1 MKTRLL
7 LFLFASLLSTAT
19 RAQETLWFHNIDR
32 FSAHQRIDLTQFDSL
47 VFKSSYLFAYYKPE
61 LGKANEYAQYAYNT
75 KKYDYYTFQDPGRII
90 YKPNEFSTMDFYNSS
105 SRWCFERSRESEHF
119 IVFWEPG
126 FGLDPKKSDNPLDV
140 NLMLQRAEHLFDFYA
155 NTLGFVVP
163 GQSKSTDKYKIEI
176 FVFYQTEWLATGSG
190 YDDKIGALWCNPWAL
205 QAAGGHTIAHE
216 IGHSFQ
222 YLVACDLGLTH
233 GWRYGFGADA
243 SGGCAWWESCAQ
255 WQGYKVYPE
264 QQFSNDYTWQYLDCC
279 NKNLLHEDWRYANYF
294 IQDYWC
300 MLHGIDFIG
309 RLWRESKKPEDPVE
323 AYKRLTGI
331 TQEQFNDEIFNY
343 AQRVCT
349 WDIDGIRE
357 RGRQYMDNHTAWV
370 HQAAASAG
378 ITTWRVDSAHC
389 VENYGYNIIRVNT
402 PEAGTTI
409 KAHFK
414 GLAGE
419 KGYRKYNVAQAG
431 WRYGFCA
438 YIPGDSGDSRVS
450 GDPGTSGVSGNPGT
464 SGTRVYGTA
473 YSTPDG
479 TAEFIVPEGTEKVW
493 FVVTGAPKT
502 HWRHAWDDNAANDEQ
517 WPYEVTFEATD
528 KYGEFGEYP
537 SDYERCDT
545 TVVIDVE
552 LPYDAYNYSSVS
564 VSYDIAAASQSL
576 GLSTAQLK
584 ATKCSSSANPG
595 FVGINSNN
603 SSMTYTTTT
612 STSSS
617 TVFGHWFNASGNVC
631 NYDGNARI
639 YAEFTPADFKCK
651 VGQYPGKL
659 TKGKTYTIR
668 QGIRYK
674 PQGATKYYRCT
685 YQVNVKVI

>member
-1 MKTRLL
+1 MKKTGLVSTHPRTLAALL
-7 LFLFASLLSTAT
+7 MALMMTAGVY
-19 RAQETLWFHNIDR
+19 AQQTLWFHNTDR
-32 FSAHQRIDLTQFDSL
+32 FAAHQRIDLTQFDSL
-47 VFKSSYLFAYYKPE
+47 VFKSSFLFAYYKKE
-61 LGKANEYAQYAYNT
+61 AGKTNDYAQYAYNT
-75 KKYDYYTFQDPGRII
+75 KRYDYYTFQDPGRII
-90 YKPNEFSTMDFYNSS
+90 YKPNEFKTMDFSNSS

-140 NLMLQRAEHLFDFYA
+140 DLMLQRAEHLFDFYA

-190 YDDKIGALWCNPWAL
+190 YDDMIGALWCNPWAL

-222 YLVACDLGLTH
+222 YLVACDLGQTH
-233 GWRYGFGADA
+233 GWRYGFGSDA

-255 WQGYKVYPE
+255 WQGFKVYPE
-264 QQFSNDYTWQYLDCC
+264 QQFANDYSWQYLDCC

-300 MLHGIDFIG
+300 MLHGMTFIG
-309 RLWRESKKPEDPVE
+309 QLWRESKKPEDPVE
-323 AYKRLTGI
+323 AYKRLTGVS
-331 TQEQFNDEIFNY
+331 QEQFNDEIFNY

-349 WDIDGIRE
+349 WDIDGIRD
-357 RGRQYMDNHTAWV
+357 RGQSYIDNHTAWV
-370 HQAAASAG
+370 KATTPEVSTSG
-378 ITTWRVDSAHC
+378 TTWRVDSAHC

-402 PEAGTTI
+402 PVAGTTV

-419 KGYRKYNVAQAG
+419 KGYRRYNIAQAG

-438 YIPGDSGDSRVS
+438 YI
-450 GDPGTSGVSGNPGT
+450 GTSADGGLPA
-464 SGTRVYGTA
+464 GTRVYGDA
-473 YSTPDG
+473 YSDKEG
-479 TAEFIVPEGTEKVW
+479 TAEFTVPEGTQKVW

-502 HWRHAWDDNAANDEQ
+502 HWRHAWDDNASNDEQ
-517 WPYEVTFEATD
+517 WPYEVVFEGTD
-528 KYGEFGEYP
+528 KYGEFGDYP
-537 SDYERCDT
+537 ADYERGDT

-584 ATKCSSSANPG
+584 ATKCNTSANPG
-595 FVGINSNN
+595 FIGVNSNN
-603 SSMTYTTTT
+603 TTVTATTTT

-651 VGQYPGKL
+651 VGQFPGRL
-659 TKGKTYTIR
+659 SKGKTYTIR